1 MTNFVHPFLYLIV
14 CMHLLTKLIPI
25 SSSSQQEYQNTFL
38 MFSPSKIIRRI
49 NEIPFIG
56 TTMALITVIKFV
68 NLVFIF
74 CGSLNECAI
83 VLHPGKL
90 SERLSNKNTN
100 RLITPISSILLVNI
114 IMIVFRYEKRLL
126 RIRRSNCV

>member
-38 MFSPSKIIRRI
+38 MFSPSKIITSI

-83 VLHPGKL
+83 VLYPGKL

-114 IMIVFRYEKRLL
+114 IMIVFRYE
-126 RIRRSNCV
+126 